1 MNALSIA
8 LLAWNYQVVWT
19 TLLLRRCILFFQIAM
34 VAYLQDSSAGKE
46 GLTFL
51 SGAKVLYEL
60 YQRLTEKDNV
70 IQVLRVS
77 TLLDENLLF
86 LRN

>member
-1 MNALSIA
+1 
-8 LLAWNYQVVWT
+8 
-19 TLLLRRCILFFQIAM
+19 M
-34 VAYLQDSSAGKE
+34 VAYLQGSSAGKE

>member
-1 MNALSIA
+1 MSIA

-19 TLLLRRCILFFQIAM
+19 TLLLRRCILIFQIAM
-34 VAYLQDSSAGKE
+34 VAYLQGSSAGKE

-77 TLLDENLLF
+77 ALLDENLLF

>member
-1 MNALSIA
+1 MSIA

-34 VAYLQDSSAGKE
+34 VAYLQGSSAGKE

>member
-1 MNALSIA
+1 
-8 LLAWNYQVVWT
+8 
-19 TLLLRRCILFFQIAM
+19 M

>member
-1 MNALSIA
+1 
-8 LLAWNYQVVWT
+8 
-19 TLLLRRCILFFQIAM
+19 M
-34 VAYLQDSSAGKE
+34 VAYLQGSSAGKE

-86 LRN
+86 LRNWSDL

>member
-1 MNALSIA
+1 MLYWLGITK
-8 LLAWNYQVVWT
+8 LYVWT

>member
-1 MNALSIA
+1 MSIA

-34 VAYLQDSSAGKE
+34 VAYLQGSSAGKE

-60 YQRLTEKDNV
+60 YQRLTEKDNA